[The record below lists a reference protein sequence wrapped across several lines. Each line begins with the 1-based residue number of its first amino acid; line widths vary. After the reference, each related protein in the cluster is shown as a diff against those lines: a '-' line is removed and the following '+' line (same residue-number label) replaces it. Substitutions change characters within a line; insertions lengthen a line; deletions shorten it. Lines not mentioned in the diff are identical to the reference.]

1 VPEELIFSKDEEAEI
16 RRISKEVV
24 LGVLAE
30 AAIGRVESASFSGN
44 KDDYIYITKEFRGA
58 NKDLMEAEIN
68 EWLDLVKPLDEPK
81 MVVEK
86 DPLSAMALIKTI
98 TAKVRK
104 GQTGTTSAT
113 PSEDN

>member
-1 VPEELIFSKDEEAEI
+1 MVFTSDEESEV

-30 AAIGRVESASFSGN
+30 AAIGRVPFSFSST

-98 TAKVRK
+98 TVKVRK
-104 GQTGTTSAT
+104 GQTGTSAEST
-113 PSEDN
+113 PEDS